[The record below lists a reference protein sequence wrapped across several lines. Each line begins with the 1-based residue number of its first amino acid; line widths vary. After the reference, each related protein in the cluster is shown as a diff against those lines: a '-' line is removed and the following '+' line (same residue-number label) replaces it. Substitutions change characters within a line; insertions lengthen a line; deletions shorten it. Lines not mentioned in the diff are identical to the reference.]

1 MGSVSDRL
9 VRFPGQ
15 SWQQIDA
22 LPEPVRRTVQR
33 VIFHL
38 LVEPVPGLA
47 DPFPADD
54 PLPGAYELRLP
65 RDGVAIWY
73 TVTPHQGN
81 EIITFQH
88 VRLLT

>member
-1 MGSVSDRL
+1 MGDRL

-15 SWQQIDA
+15 SWQQIEA
-22 LPEPVRRTVQR
+22 LPESLRWAVQR

-38 LVEPVPGLA
+38 IVEPVPTLA

-65 RDGVAIWY
+65 ADGVAIWY
-73 TVTPHQGN
+73 TVTPYEGN
-81 EIITFQH
+81 EIITIQQ